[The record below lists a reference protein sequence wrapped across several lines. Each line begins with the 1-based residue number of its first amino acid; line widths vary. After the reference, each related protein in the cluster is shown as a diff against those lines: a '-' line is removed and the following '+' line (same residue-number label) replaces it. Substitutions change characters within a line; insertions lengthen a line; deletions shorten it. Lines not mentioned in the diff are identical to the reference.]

1 MGSKRVAIL
10 QSAYIP
16 WKGYFDLIRSVDE
29 FVLYDDTQFTR
40 RDWRSR
46 NRIMTAQGPRW
57 LSIPVEVKGRFHQR
71 IDETVVADPDW
82 HAVHWDTL
90 HHAYARAR
98 HFPGFA
104 PVIRE
109 AYAGLAGERSLS
121 RINHRLLQV
130 VCTVLGIATP
140 ITWSSDYP
148 RHEGRS
154 ERLLGI
160 CKAAGAGVYLSGP
173 AARAYL
179 DVGLFARAGVEV
191 VFADYA
197 GYPEYP
203 QGQARPFEH
212 GVTVLDLLFR
222 TGPDAL
228 SHMKPLA

>member
-1 MGSKRVAIL
+1 MARKRIAIL

-29 FVLYDDTQFTR
+29 FVFYDDTQFTR

-57 LSIPVEVKGRFHQR
+57 LSVPVEVKGRYHQR
-71 IDETVVADPDW
+71 IDETVVADPGW
-82 HAVHWDTL
+82 HDTHWRSL
-90 HHAYARAR
+90 HHAYARAP
-98 HFPGFA
+98 HFAAFSPS
-104 PVIRE
+104 IRE
-109 AYAGLAGERSLS
+109 AYAALAGEPSLS
-121 RINHRLLQV
+121 RINRHLV
-130 VCTVLGIATP
+130 ESVCAALGIRTP
-140 ITWSSDYP
+140 LRWSSEYP
-148 RHEGRS
+148 RDEGRN

-160 CKAAGAGVYLSGP
+160 CLAAGADAYLSGP

-179 DVGLFARAGVEV
+179 DVGLFERAGVEV

-203 QGQARPFEH
+203 QGPAPFEH

-222 TGPDAL
+222 TGADAL
-228 SHMKPLA
+228 SHMKLLA

>member
-1 MGSKRVAIL
+1 MGDKRVAIL

-29 FVLYDDTQFTR
+29 FVLYDDSQFTR

-82 HAVHWDTL
+82 HAAHWQSL
-90 HHAYARAR
+90 RHAYARTR
-98 HFPGFA
+98 HFATYA
-104 PVIRE
+104 PLIRD
-109 AYAGLAGERSLS
+109 AYAALAGERFLS
-121 RINHRLLQV
+121 RINHSLLQV
-130 VCTVLGIATP
+130 ICTALGIDTP
-140 ITWSSDYP
+140 ITWSRDYP
-148 RHEGRS
+148 RREGRS

-160 CKAAGAGVYLSGP
+160 CEAAGASLYLSGP
-173 AARAYL
+173 AGRAYL
-179 DVGLFARAGVEV
+179 DTGLFERAGVQV

-203 QGQARPFEH
+203 QGSAPFEH
-212 GVTVLDLLFR
+212 AVSALDLLFR
-222 TGPDAL
+222 TGPEAL
-228 SHMKPLA
+228 SHMKLLA